1 MQILSTVNKVDFTAR
16 CGTQK
21 EAEQLGLV
29 LMVVCITLLALS
41 VFGLYKYKLY
51 EDEQKQKQQAIN
63 DLARKQSLTL
73 RYKIA
78 KKMKHV
84 PSLKLSVNLVR
95 KHDGQSIQKLT
106 PVRVHPTPTPT
117 TSSSASTADSV
128 QDERSTTC
136 SRPEP
141 DTDTL
146 PTYYYM
152 RVGDENHGPYEGELM
167 KEWYQSQKTCLVSN
181 TLVSQN
187 GLPWK
192 EAIEYFAVAPIN
204 CPPPPAALLL
214 RCCDLPSSDV
224 LSDVL
229 LTPNDDEWARQFQ
242 LDPMSVVEKGYSAL
256 HYVAYKQRKSS
267 ERMYERMLDFGE
279 L

>member
-1 MQILSTVNKVDFTAR
+1 MPLVDTIIPHSPR
-16 CGTQK
+16 PSQ
-21 EAEQLGLV
+21 
-29 LMVVCITLLALS
+29 
-41 VFGLYKYKLY
+41 YKYKLY
-51 EDEQKQKQQAIN
+51 EDEQKQKQKEIN

-95 KHDGQSIQKLT
+95 KHDSQPIQKLT

-117 TSSSASTADSV
+117 TSSLASTADSE

-192 EAIEYFAVAPIN
+192 EANEYFAVAPIN

-214 RCCDLPSSDV
+214 RCCDLPSSDA